1 MIAGSLIVSIVVG
14 TIYYCTPTLLT
25 YTYVHKIKHSIDSAS
40 VRFRIQH
47 IYVVSFIMIPTQHH
61 KFHLRNHKF
70 QRSPPIIRTSCQRI
84 NNNNMCT
91 YYFRG
96 APSAMVLPS
105 SLVAHRLVS
114 SSSSR
119 ISPPP
124 SLNRAQ
130 GASHSY
136 KESTPSCCST
146 KTAQTAEL
154 AIDMTKRERRK

>member
-14 TIYYCTPTLLT
+14 TIYI
-25 YTYVHKIKHSIDSAS
+25 VHRRTKLSIVLIPRPLDLGSNT
-40 VRFRIQH
+40 
-47 IYVVSFIMIPTQHH
+47 YVVSFIMIPTQHH

-84 NNNNMCT
+84 NNNMCT

-105 SLVAHRLVS
+105 RSVAHRLVS